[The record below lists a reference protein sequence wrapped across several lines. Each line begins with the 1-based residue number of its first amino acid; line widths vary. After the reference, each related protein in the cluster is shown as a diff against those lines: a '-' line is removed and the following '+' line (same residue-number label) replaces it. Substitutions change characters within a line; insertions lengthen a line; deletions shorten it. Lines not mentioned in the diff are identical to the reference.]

1 MFAIEPGKDYAVITG
16 DVIASSDLEAT
27 QRKELPATI
36 ESIAATLTDWLGA
49 DEVAPV
55 AIFGGDSWQLLLA
68 TPANALR
75 AALFM
80 RASLLA
86 SPLGIDT
93 RLAIAVGGVDFVP
106 EAGVERA
113 DGEALR
119 MSGRLLSELPGRSVS
134 MGFECPDKTLSRH
147 WDLVACLIDALIRT
161 NWTANRARAVSGA
174 LRGFTGVQIG
184 ELWPAPIAKQT
195 AGRHLTEVAWE
206 TLERVLGEYEAAFGL
221 RSAPEG

>member
-1 MFAIEPGKDYAVITG
+1 MVAIEPGKDYAVITG
-16 DVIASSDLEAT
+16 DVIASSDLEAA
-27 QRKELPATI
+27 QRKELPVTI

-75 AALFM
+75 AALFV

-86 SPLGIDT
+86 SPLEVDT

-106 EAGVERA
+106 KAGIEQA

-119 MSGRLLSELPGRSVS
+119 RSGRLLSELSSRSGS

-174 LRGFTGVQIG
+174 LRGLTGVQIG
-184 ELWPAPIAKQT
+184 ELWPTPIAKQT
-195 AGRHLTEVAWE
+195 AGRHLIEVAWE
-206 TLERVLGEYEAAFGL
+206 ALERVVGEYEAVFGSL
-221 RSAPEG
+221 SAPKG

>member
-16 DVIASSDLEAT
+16 DVIASSDLEAA
-27 QRKELPATI
+27 QRKLLPATI

-86 SPLGIDT
+86 SHLEVDT

-106 EAGVERA
+106 KAGIEQA

-119 MSGRLLSELPGRSVS
+119 MSGRKLAELSNSSVS
-134 MGFECPDKTLSRH
+134 IGFECHDKILSRH
-147 WDLVACLIDALIRT
+147 WDLVVCLIDALVLV

-174 LRGFTGVQIG
+174 LRGLTGVQIG
-184 ELWPAPIAKQT
+184 ELWPTPITKQT
-195 AGRHLTEVAWE
+195 AGRHLTEAAWE
-206 TLERVLGEYEAAFGL
+206 ALDRAVSEYEAAFGL
-221 RSAPEG
+221 SAPES